1 MNQIN
6 SNVQA
11 ALNALKI
18 AAMELSN
25 VIDNSGYELKAAP
38 KYLQDADDFAYEI
51 QTFVEDEL
59 ELINK
64 VEQ

>member
-1 MNQIN
+1 MKQNN
-6 SNVQA
+6 SQVEA

-25 VIDNSGYELKAAP
+25 AIDNSDYKLEAAP
-38 KYLQDADDFAYEI
+38 SYLQDADDFAYEI

-59 ELINK
+59 ELLNK
-64 VEQ
+64 VE